1 MFKFKQILINK
12 TFAFVSWKKD
22 NSMDY
27 ADVVVFGDINPDP
40 ELMES
45 WLPDQE
51 LYETK
56 IVSLYTDRP
65 ITQSDVYNDVLCTGK
80 LYCREVYRYKEK
92 NKDEYCLEVE
102 DLPKDT
108 PGHLKYIP
116 IIGMRE
122 FR

>member
-12 TFAFVSWKKD
+12 TCAFVSWKKD

-56 IVSLYTDRP
+56 IVWFYTDRP
-65 ITQSDVYNDVLCTGK
+65 ITPSDVYNDVICTGK
-80 LYCREVYRYKEK
+80 LYCREVYRYKEP
-92 NKDEYCLEVE
+92 NIEEYYLEVD
-102 DLPKDT
+102 DLPS
-108 PGHLKYIP
+108 YSYS
-116 IIGMRE
+116 IIGLKE
-122 FR
+122 Y

>member
-1 MFKFKQILINK
+1 
-12 TFAFVSWKKD
+12 
-22 NSMDY
+22 MDY
-27 ADVVVFGDINPDP
+27 ADVVVFGEINPDP

-56 IVSLYTDRP
+56 IVSLYTCRP
-65 ITQSDVYNDVLCTGK
+65 ITSSDIYNDVLCTGK

-92 NKDEYCLEVE
+92 DEDEYYLEVE

-108 PGHLKYIP
+108 PEHLKYIQ
-116 IIGMRE
+116 IIGIRE